1 MKIYLLSFVVAF
13 IVSLIATPVAK
24 KLAFAIGAIDIPN
37 EERRIHTKPIPRLGG
52 LAIYFGTITSIL
64 LFLPKTHE
72 TIGIVL
78 GATIIA
84 VLGLFDDK
92 YSLSAKIKLLGQVVA
107 AVVLIIS
114 GVRIDWLSNPFGDGM
129 IYLKSWVAIPL
140 TLFWVVGIT
149 NTMNLIDGLD
159 GLAAGIA
166 VISSGSLFIV
176 SLLNGR
182 FATAVISIAIAGA
195 ALGFL
200 PYNFNPA
207 KIFMGDTGFM
217 FLGFVLAAISI
228 QGAVKSAAAIAIAV
242 PILALG
248 VPIFDTAFA
257 IIRRLIN
264 GKPIMEADKGHL
276 HHRLLEK
283 GLTQKQAVLIMYG
296 VSVLLG
302 ISAILIS
309 SSSEIKGLIILFI
322 SILFVMWGAD
332 RIGLLERQRKGTQT
346 R

>member
-1 MKIYLLSFVVAF
+1 MKVYLLSFVMAF
-13 IVSLIATPVAK
+13 VVSLIATPMAK
-24 KLAFAIGAIDIPN
+24 KLAFVIGAIDIPN
-37 EERRIHTKPIPRLGG
+37 EERRIHTKPVPRLGG
-52 LAIYFGTITSIL
+52 VAIFLGTITSIL

-72 TIGIVL
+72 TIGIVT

-92 YSLSAKIKLLGQVVA
+92 YSLSAKVKLLGQLVA
-107 AVVLIIS
+107 AMVLIIS

-129 IYLKSWVAIPL
+129 IYLKSWLAIPL

-207 KIFMGDTGFM
+207 KIFMGDTGAM

-248 VPIFDTAFA
+248 VPIFDTTFA
-257 IIRRLIN
+257 IVRRLIN

-283 GLTQKQAVLIMYG
+283 GLTQRQVVLIMYG
-296 VSVLLG
+296 VSLLLG

-309 SSSEIKGLIILFI
+309 SSNETKGLIIFI
-322 SILFVMWGAD
+322 LSILFVMWGAD
-332 RIGLLERQRKGTQT
+332 KLGLLEKQKKGTQV